1 MANRELTASALD
13 ETEEL
18 WNANQ
23 VAKVLDVSATE
34 IGRRLRGGEPPRPRF
49 HAGSAKAALWV
60 PAEVRLFAAQ
70 RGEAL
75 ADGPRR
81 RLPVPMWIDLPSLDA
96 PLARV
101 ADQVMEV
108 FVPWAEDQYSVHVRI
123 WRGPVDGAER
133 IVCLISAM
141 DVRTLYPTVASHGQH
156 IAEEIVAAG
165 LLTPEDARRCF
176 YFGLGVRAE
185 PYQAKQEDPQSLVY
199 LTFAMPEPQSGLL
212 GRWRRPETRLFAPG
226 GASVIRARLTQLAH
240 LVGEDIELYP
250 VGTHTHE
257 VVERYVGGERPV
269 ALDWDPDELVA
280 HVERTKVLREWAVQ
294 LQAAGELRDAA
305 TAVDA
310 ATTTANAAL
319 MANTRYHHSYGK
331 EQRTTVDR
339 RCPELSREQ
348 RDELAAFAAD
358 FGGNDI
364 AHWLRLHRAAA
375 ALCHRADLDEQV
387 RESLVAACAENDAT
401 LPIVV
406 RATAL
411 KHGGWPLRLTDD
423 EHPQLGDYVQTLA
436 WYGPKD
442 NDQELAELLVSALW
456 EEERDNA
463 RAAYDPFGRL
473 VLVTAERDVVAV
485 ACPATQGAIHRLDQ
499 PHRGFTALPDGR
511 IDLLQMEESG
521 PNRIRLV

>member
-1 MANRELTASALD
+1 MASHDLTTSVTD

-34 IGRRLRGGEPPRPRF
+34 VGRRLRGGEPPRPRF

-70 RGEAL
+70 RGQVL
-75 ADGPRR
+75 ADGPLR
-81 RLPVPMWIDLPSLDA
+81 RLPVPMWIDLPALEV

-101 ADQVMEV
+101 VDQVMEFV
-108 FVPWAEDQYSVHVRI
+108 VPWSKDRFSVHVRI
-123 WRGPVDGAER
+123 WRGPVDGSER

-156 IAEEIVAAG
+156 IAEEIVSAG
-165 LLTPEDARRCF
+165 LLTPDDARRCF
-176 YFGLGVRAE
+176 FFGLGVRAE
-185 PYQAKQEDPQSLVY
+185 PFWEKEEGPQSLVY
-199 LTFAMPEPQSGLL
+199 LTFAVPEPQTGLL
-212 GRWRRPETRLFAPG
+212 GRWRRPDTRLFAP
-226 GASVIRARLTQLAH
+226 GASVIRARLPQLAH

-250 VGTHTHE
+250 VGTHTRE
-257 VVERYVGGERPV
+257 VVERYVAGERPV
-269 ALDWDPDELVA
+269 ALNWDPDELVA

-294 LQAAGELRDAA
+294 LQAAGELRAAA

-319 MANTRYHHSYGK
+319 MANTRYRRFYWN
-331 EQRTTVDR
+331 EERTTVDR
-339 RCPELSREQ
+339 RCPELTTEQ

-358 FGGNDI
+358 FGGDNI

-375 ALCHRADLDEQV
+375 ALHHRPGLGEPV
-387 RESLVAACAENDAT
+387 REALVAACAENDAT

-411 KHGGWPLRLTDD
+411 KHGGWPLRMTGD

-442 NDQELAELLVSALW
+442 DDGDLFDLLRSALW
-456 EEERDNA
+456 EEERENA

-473 VLVTAERDVVAV
+473 VLVTLHRDVVAV

-499 PHRGFTALPDGR
+499 PHPGFTVLPDGR
-511 IDLLQMEESG
+511 IDLLQVEESG